1 MTLELNSDKLT
12 TREISSPLG
21 ADIRLLGTLLGI
33 IIKEQHGEEAY
44 ALVEKVRQTAKARRA
59 GDPQATTTLQ
69 EIINGISLDQKRV
82 LIKAFSNY
90 FQLINIAEDQQ
101 RIRTL
106 REREAKHATG
116 RIEESIGAAIEDL
129 SLAGISA
136 AQMREL
142 LGKISVRLVLTA
154 HPSEAKRKEVLIKLQ
169 HIAEI
174 MVQRDRQHLLPR
186 EQKRFEH
193 QILAEIEEL
202 WQTRPTRVARANVA
216 DEVDFGLYFITSS
229 IMDAVVRIY
238 DELRGSLETHFPGE
252 DWSDLPPLLRFAS
265 WIGGDRDG
273 NPNVTPEVTLETL
286 RTLRNAAKEVYLNDL
301 RFLSQHLTQSADEV
315 GISQELLDKVTEDGV
330 DKRYPTEFYRQQ
342 INLISQRLSGELYS
356 DWITLYDD
364 LALIETSLRRNKGKY
379 SAAGHLR
386 HLMQKVRLFG
396 LHLVPLDVRE
406 DARLQANALDE
417 MLRTYGITPSYK
429 GLSETEKQALLTR
442 EIANPRPF
450 FPIEPQFSE
459 ATNRIIATWRMIAQ
473 AHRDYGKTVIDTV
486 IASMS
491 QKPSDTLTM
500 LLLATEVGIRDEVDL
515 VPLFETI
522 DDLQNAPQVMTELF
536 NNPEYRKHLKTRGN
550 KQQIMIGYSDSGKDG
565 GYLASN
571 WNLYAAQEM
580 LAKLCEAHGVALELF
595 HGRGGSIGRGGGPT
609 NQAILAQPPMSMQG
623 AIKITEQGEVIAY
636 RYGNPY
642 IARRHMHHVVH
653 AVLMAMGRP
662 NDREVRPEWRTAMEF
677 LAEAGR
683 ASFRDFVYENK
694 GFAEYWNDATPIRE
708 LADLPISSRPAKRK
722 SGGGFAD
729 VRAIP
734 WVFSWMQS
742 RAIIPS
748 WYSVGTALR
757 RYMDEYTNGLATL
770 RQMYQEWP
778 FFRALMENAQLDLAK
793 ADMGIAELYSSL
805 VQDEMLARTI
815 FQRMQTEY
823 ELAKERVCQVLDQPA
838 LLHESPVMQISI
850 ERRNPYV
857 DPLNFI
863 QVDLLTHLRAMPS
876 STAPAYQETLRAILS
891 TINGVAAGMKVTG

>member
-1 MTLELNSDKLT
+1 MTLELHHEKLT

-21 ADIRLLGTLLGI
+21 ADIRLLGNLLGT

-59 GDPQATTTLQ
+59 GDPQATATLQ
-69 EIINGISLDQKRV
+69 QIIQGISLDQKRV

-106 REREAKHATG
+106 REREATHAG
-116 RIEESIGAAIEDL
+116 RLEESIGAAIEDL
-129 SLAGISA
+129 KGAGINA
-136 AQMREL
+136 TQMREL
-142 LGKISVRLVLTA
+142 LCKISVRLVLTA

-186 EQKRFEH
+186 EQTRFEN

-216 DEVDFGLYFITSS
+216 DEVDFGLYFITSA

-238 DELRGSLETHFPGE
+238 DELRGSLETHYPAE
-252 DWSDLPPLLRFAS
+252 DWSNLPPLLRFAS

-315 GISQELLDKVTEDGV
+315 TISQELLDKVTEDGV

-342 INLISQRLSGELYS
+342 INLISQRLTRDEYS

-379 SAAGHLR
+379 SASGHLR
-386 HLMQKVRLFG
+386 HLLQKVRLFG

-406 DARLQANALDE
+406 DARLQANALDD

-429 GLSETEKQALLTR
+429 ALSEAEKQALLTR

-459 ATNRIIATWRMIAQ
+459 ATNRIIGTWRMIAQ
-473 AHRDYGKTVIDTV
+473 AHRLYGKIVIDTV

-491 QKPSDTLTM
+491 QKPSDTLAM

-536 NNPEYRKHLKTRGN
+536 NNPEYRKHLKARGN

-565 GYLASN
+565 GYMASN

-580 LAKLCEAHGVALELF
+580 LAKLCEAYGVALELF

-653 AVLMAMGRP
+653 AMLMVMGKP
-662 NDREVRPEWRTAMEF
+662 SEREIRPEWRAAMEF
-677 LAEAGR
+677 LAQAGR
-683 ASFRDFVYENK
+683 EAFRHFVYERP
-694 GFAEYWNDATPIRE
+694 GFAEYWNEATPIRE

-748 WYSVGTALR
+748 WFSVGTALK
-757 RYMDEYTNGLATL
+757 RYRDEHDGLVTL
-770 RQMYQEWP
+770 RAMYKEWP
-778 FFRALMENAQLDLAK
+778 FFRALIENTQLDLAK

-805 VQDEMLARTI
+805 VHEKMLARTI
-815 FQRMQTEY
+815 FETMQKEHQLATEC
-823 ELAKERVCQVLDQPA
+823 VCQVLEQPE
-838 LLHESPVMQISI
+838 LLHASPVMKTSI

-863 QVDLLTHLRAMPS
+863 QVDLLRQLRAMPS
-876 STAPAYQETLRAILS
+876 STTPAYQETLRAILS